1 MNKKIKSLIA
11 SGVIALSI
19 VGSSLSTSNAM
30 TYMYTNNN
38 VTLRRYNSISSKK
51 IAIVNKGT
59 RVVTYGL
66 NNGWYSVKVNGK
78 WGYIRKD
85 LLSAK
90 LTNNITINKGVT
102 LRKLII
108 VNSYYHYTYLYEN
121 GNLVKTYRNATGKL
135 STPTPT
141 GRFAVINKIVN
152 PYYSAKNI
160 KGGASNNPLGVRW
173 IGFGGAYG
181 LHGTCYPNS
190 IGGNTSNGCV
200 RHYNKDIIDL
210 YNRTPLNTKVIITN
224 KPMINRQ
231 VAQLYGYKVN

>member
-1 MNKKIKSLIA
+1 MNKNLKSLIA

-19 VGSSLSTSNAM
+19 VGNGLSVSNAM
-30 TYMYTNNN
+30 TYMYTNSN
-38 VTLRRYNSISSKK
+38 VILRQYNTTSSKK
-51 IAIVNKGT
+51 IATVNKGI
-59 RVVTYGL
+59 RVATYGL

-85 LLSAK
+85 LLTAK
-90 LTNNITINKGVT
+90 LTSNITANKGVT

-121 GNLVKTYRNATGKL
+121 GNLVKTYKNATGKP

-141 GRFAVINKIVN
+141 GQFSVINKIVN
-152 PYYSAKNI
+152 PYYSTKNI

-173 IGFGGAYG
+173 LGIGGKYG

-190 IGGNTSNGCV
+190 IGRNASNGCV
-200 RHYNKDIIDL
+200 RHKNNNIIDL
-210 YNRTPLNTKVIITN
+210 YNRAPLNTKVIIIN

>member
-38 VTLRRYNSISSKK
+38 VILRRYNSISSKK

>member
-1 MNKKIKSLIA
+1 MNKNLKTLLV
-11 SGVIALSI
+11 SGAIALSI
-19 VGSSLSTSNAM
+19 VGNGLSVSDAM
-30 TYMYTNNN
+30 TYMYTNSNVILRQYNN
-38 VTLRRYNSISSKK
+38 TSSKK
-51 IAIVNKGT
+51 IATVNKGT
-59 RVVTYGL
+59 RVTTYGL

-85 LLSAK
+85 LLTAK
-90 LTNNITINKGVT
+90 LTNNITVNKGVT

-121 GNLVKTYRNATGKL
+121 GNLVKTYRNATGKP

-141 GRFAVINKIVN
+141 GKFSVVNKIVN

-173 IGFGGAYG
+173 LGIGGKYG

-190 IGGNTSNGCV
+190 IGRNASNGCV
-200 RHYNKDIIDL
+200 RHKNNDIIDL

>member
-1 MNKKIKSLIA
+1 MNKNLKTLLV
-11 SGVIALSI
+11 SGTIALSI
-19 VGSSLSTSNAM
+19 VGNSLSVSNAM
-30 TYMYTNNN
+30 TYMYTNSN
-38 VTLRRYNSISSKK
+38 VILRQYNTASSKK
-51 IAIVNKGT
+51 IATVNKGT
-59 RVVTYGL
+59 RVATYGL

-85 LLSAK
+85 LLTAK
-90 LTNNITINKGVT
+90 LTNNITVNKGVT

-121 GNLVKTYRNATGKL
+121 GNLVKTYRNATGKP

-141 GRFAVINKIVN
+141 GKFSVVNKIVN

-173 IGFGGAYG
+173 LGIGGKYG

-190 IGGNTSNGCV
+190 IGRNASNGCV
-200 RHYNKDIIDL
+200 RHKNNDIIDL

-224 KPMINRQ
+224 KPTNNSIIAN
-231 VAQLYGYKVN
+231 AYGYKVY